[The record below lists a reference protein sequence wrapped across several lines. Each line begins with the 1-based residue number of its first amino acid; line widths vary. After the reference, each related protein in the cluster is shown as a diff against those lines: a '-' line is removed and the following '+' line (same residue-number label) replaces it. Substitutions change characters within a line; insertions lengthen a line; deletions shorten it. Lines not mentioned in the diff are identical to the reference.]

1 MAPEPRPFLA
11 AAVQMRSGLAPAEN
25 AAAALDLVAAA
36 AARGARFVST
46 PEMTNIVDRD
56 ADRLFRSLRPEAET
70 EEIGRFAEAARRLGL
85 WLHIGSL
92 AIRTGPRR
100 AANRGFL
107 FAPDGRIAAR
117 YDKIHRFDV
126 DLPGGES
133 WRESNVYD
141 AGSEA
146 VVAKTPLA
154 AFALTICYDLR
165 FPQLYRAAARAG
177 AEVFLVPAAF
187 TRQTG
192 AAHWHVLQCARA
204 IECGAFVVA
213 AAQGGTHA
221 DGRETFG
228 HSLIVGPWGE
238 ILAEA
243 AGDEPGVVLAEIDPA
258 RSVEARRRIPN
269 LALENE
275 IAVRTV
281 SA

>member
-1 MAPEPRPFLA
+1 
-11 AAVQMRSGLAPAEN
+11 MRSGLSRSSN
-25 AAAALDLVAAA
+25 VRAALDLVAAA

-56 ADRLFRSLRPEAET
+56 ANRLFESIRPEAET
-70 EEIGRFAEAARRLGL
+70 EEIGLFADAARRLGVY
-85 WLHIGSL
+85 LHIGSL
-92 AIRTGPRR
+92 AIRTGARR

-133 WRESNVYD
+133 WRESRVYD

-146 VVAKTPLA
+146 IVARTPLA
-154 AFALTICYDLR
+154 AFALTVCYDLR
-165 FPQLYRAAARAG
+165 FPKLYRAAAQAG
-177 AEVFLVPAAF
+177 AEIFLIPAAF

-192 AAHWHVLQCARA
+192 EAHWHVLQRARA

-213 AAQGGTHA
+213 AAQGGVHE
-221 DGRETFG
+221 DGRSTYG
-228 HSLIVGPWGE
+228 RSLIVGPWGE

-243 AGDEPGVVLAEIDPA
+243 DGDDPQVIVAEIDPA
-258 RSVEARRRIPN
+258 RAADARRRIPN
-269 LALENE
+269 LKLESE
-275 IAVRTV
+275 ISVRTIE
-281 SA
+281 A